1 MQDQMLLQVFAQFG
15 LAGLVGFLLGLE
27 REMSAK
33 PGSYIGIRDFVF
45 IALLGATSA
54 FIAGQYANA
63 WVIVA
68 VFAGVIVILT
78 TQYWASHGEDTG
90 ITTEVAAVL
99 TFLLGVLLIMEATEL
114 AIAIA
119 IVASTILFQK
129 EMIRS
134 LKTRIQTYEL
144 GAVLKF
150 LVISFIILPVL
161 PRQTLDTYISIPVG
175 EVTAIDAGAR
185 QVEISMAHGNVLVP
199 DQQVRLY
206 GQNWKATGDITIV
219 WGSRESAVGVYSGK
233 HFNNISEGNIV
244 RIPFGIDFINTALS
258 ALKLYKLWLIVV
270 LVSFISFIGYVLIK
284 LIGGGAGIGLTGLVG
299 GLVSSTVTTLS
310 FARRSMESP
319 GLNKSFAVA
328 VILASSIMFPRLL
341 VEISVVNLTLMKS
354 MALPILVMG
363 LTGLC
368 IAGYFFI
375 RSQRAEPEIQ
385 AMQFDN
391 PFSLKSSINFALV
404 FALILVITRLATTYL
419 GNAWLPL
426 VAIVSGLTDADAIA
440 FSISDAQ
447 QAGMITTEW
456 ASFNLVL
463 GALSNTFMKL
473 LLVFTL
479 GHRSLFK
486 HLLISFIIIGAAGII
501 TMVFYYDM
509 SAMLT

>member
-1 MQDQMLLQVFAQFG
+1 MLLQVFVQFG

-33 PGSYIGIRDFVF
+33 EGYQIGIRDFVF
-45 IALLGATSA
+45 FALLGATSA
-54 FIAGQYANA
+54 FIAGQFSNA
-63 WVIVA
+63 WIIIA
-68 VFAGVIVILT
+68 VLAGVIVVLT
-78 TQYWASHGEDTG
+78 TQYWANHREDIG

-99 TFLLGVLLIMEATEL
+99 TFLLGVLLVMEATEL

-150 LVISFIILPVL
+150 LVITFIILPVL
-161 PRQTLDTYISIPVG
+161 PRQTLDTYISTVVG
-175 EVTAIDAGAR
+175 EVSAIDIDT
-185 QVEISMAHGNVLVP
+185 QTVEISMEPWKSVETGDKVL
-199 DQQVRLY
+199 LY
-206 GQNWKATGDITIV
+206 GPNWQLAGTVTVTSTYRETARAVYTGENFDNITD
-219 WGSRESAVGVYSGK
+219 
-233 HFNNISEGNIV
+233 GNIA
-244 RIPFGIDFINTALS
+244 RIPFGIEFINTALS

-270 LVSFISFIGYVLIK
+270 LVSFISFIGYILIK
-284 LIGGGAGIGLTGLVG
+284 LIGSGAGIGLTGLVG

-310 FARRSMESP
+310 FARRSKESP
-319 GLNKSFAVA
+319 ALNKSFAVA
-328 VILASSIMFPRLL
+328 VILAASIMFPRLL
-341 VEISVVNLTLMKS
+341 VEIGVVNITLMKS

-368 IAGYFFI
+368 IAGYYFI

-385 AMQFDN
+385 SMQFDN

-419 GNAWLPL
+419 GTAWLPL

-473 LLVFTL
+473 FLVFTL
-479 GHRSLFK
+479 GHRALFK
-486 HLLISFIIIGAAGII
+486 HLLVSFLVIGTVGIV

-509 SAMLT
+509 LAMFH